1 MLQNQPIKKLKLNAK
16 TLSILDDK
24 VLQNVKGGRGLNSE
38 EPSCTSG
45 SCKNSCRKD
54 DDDGGFEPIEP

>member
-1 MLQNQPIKKLKLNAK
+1 MLQNQPIKKLKLNAQ

-24 VLQNVKGGRGLNSE
+24 VLQNVKGGRGFNADES
-38 EPSCTSG
+38 SCTSG

-54 DDDGGFEPIEP
+54 DEELPQEP

>member
-1 MLQNQPIKKLKLNAK
+1 MEQNQQIKKLKLNSK

-24 VLQNVKGGRGLNSE
+24 VLQNVKGGRGFDASE
-38 EPSCTSG
+38 ASCTSG

-54 DDDGGFEPIEP
+54 EELPEDPTAA